1 MHGRQ
6 LLWFF
11 LVGLLA
17 VDAAAQEEPVVASPP
32 AICLQLFCDSDR
44 IDPAPLRNE
53 RLEVLLRLV
62 PPRKPPPPQY
72 TYPFEQYHGR
82 FHNEFLHPIVVTSVT
97 SYRNEHSPFFK
108 HWYSSRKG
116 FDLVTFAGGRLGLGP
131 QTDRVLVTEADR
143 RSSNPLFTPDLCYAS
158 GFQYTSACYSP
169 SFREGDRRYGIAL
182 RIYLGRPH

>member
-6 LLWFF
+6 FSWFF
-11 LVGLLA
+11 LIGLLA
-17 VDAAAQEEPVVASPP
+17 VDAAAQEEPVVTPRP

-44 IDPAPLRNE
+44 IDPAPPRNE
-53 RLEVLLRLV
+53 RLEGLLRLV
-62 PPRKPPPPQY
+62 PPRKPLPPQY

-82 FHNEFLHPIVVTSVT
+82 FHNDFLHPFVVTSVT
-97 SYRNEHSPFFK
+97 SYRDEHSPFFK

-158 GFQYTSACYSP
+158 GFQSTSACYSP
-169 SFREGDRRYGIAL
+169 SFREGDRRYGLAL
-182 RIYLGRPH
+182 RIYLDRPH